1 VAIKEDDKARIN
13 REIFR
18 KYADARK
25 DWDINAREAIDFT
38 LGNHFTAEESEVLQS
53 IGQADFTIDRIYAA
67 IDKLKSLITSR
78 PVQYGITAREDS
90 DTKLASVWKTLLEYI
105 FDISDG
111 QHHFKQAVHDYAT
124 TGLGYFYAYIEP
136 EADYGRGEV
145 MFTHLNPFR
154 VYVDPA
160 SRDRYFKDAASIILS
175 TIITKEQLLN
185 LYPDIVPFIDDI
197 ETFSQQDVYDDYPNS
212 QHKNTNTVYTPAE
225 VDSKNYDIS
234 ITERYRI
241 LERFSKVRVPFFRVA
256 DTIEEKEVIMNAST
270 FAIFMENNA
279 EKFNSNLYTY
289 VEIPQTRI
297 KVTASIGQVLLYETI
312 LDTDT
317 YPIIPIPNIWTN
329 TPYPKSDVNKV
340 KDMQR
345 LLNKLFSLALAHA
358 QTAAGL
364 KLMIP
369 QGSVED
375 LSQVEKDWAN
385 PNAVIEYDPT
395 YGEPHLAQPQ
405 PLSGEFYALI
415 NQVERYID
423 LNFGVPELLQGFKSG
438 AADSVRGTMLLA
450 QMGEGRGASKLRDI
464 EMSLQQLGKVLYQ
477 MSKGHYTFEKS
488 FRIVQPN
495 NDITEFTVN
504 NRLYDDKSKEL
515 MKIKNDIT
523 SGQFDVR
530 IVAGSTMPSNKY
542 AEYQM
547 YMEAYQL
554 GLIDKV
560 EALKKTEIYDKEG
573 VLKRT
578 GEVQQLQNIIQQL
591 QNQVKELSGDLQTAN
606 RESISDRKRVEVEK
620 FKSKLNDSKAN
631 INSQLKV
638 DAEKIKRKQE
648 TQVQSDLAT
657 FDLGS
662 MLNNSG
668 AEEN

>member
-1 VAIKEDDKARIN
+1 MAQIKEDNKAREN

-18 KYADARK
+18 KYADARA
-25 DWDINAREAIDFT
+25 DWDTNAREAIDFT
-38 LGNHFTAEESEVLQS
+38 LGNHYTEEESDILQS

-67 IDKLKSLITSR
+67 IDKLKSLMTSR
-78 PVQYGITAREDS
+78 PVRYGITAREDS
-90 DTKLASVWKTLLEYI
+90 DTKLANVWKTLLEYI

-145 MFTHLNPFR
+145 MFTHVNPFR

-160 SRDRYFKDAASIILS
+160 SRDRYFQDAASIILS
-175 TIITKEQLLN
+175 TILTQEQLLN
-185 LYPDIVPFIDDI
+185 LYPDVAEFLPDI
-197 ETFSQQDVYDDYPNS
+197 ETYYQADVYDDYPDSTNKNS
-212 QHKNTNTVYTPAE
+212 NKVFTPAE
-225 VDSKNYDIS
+225 VDDKDWAQSVTK
-234 ITERYRI
+234 RYRI
-241 LERFSKVRVPFFRVA
+241 LERFSKVRVPYFRVV
-256 DTIEEKEVIMNAST
+256 DTINSSEQIMDSET
-270 FAIFMENNA
+270 FAVFLEQNSEQINA
-279 EKFNSNLYTY
+279 NVYQY

-297 KVTASIGQVLLYETI
+297 KVTASLGQVLLYETI

-358 QTAAGL
+358 QTSAGL

-369 QGSVED
+369 QGSVENI
-375 LSQVEKDWAN
+375 SQIEKDWAN

-405 PLSGEFYALI
+405 ALSGEFYQLI

-423 LNFGVPELLQGFKSG
+423 LNFGVPELLQGMKEG
-438 AADSVRGTMLLA
+438 THNSVRGTMLLA

-477 MSKGHYTFEKS
+477 MAKGHYTFEKS

-495 NDITEFTVN
+495 NDITEFAIN
-504 NRLYDDKSKEL
+504 NRLYDDKSGAL
-515 MKIKNDIT
+515 MQIKNDIT

-530 IVAGSTMPSNKY
+530 VVAGSTMPNNKY

-573 VLKRT
+573 VIQRT
-578 GEVQQLQNIIQQL
+578 GEVQRLQSIIAQLQE
-591 QNQVKELSGDLQTAN
+591 QNKALSGDLQTAQ
-606 RESISDRKRVEVEK
+606 RESISDRKRVVVEK
-620 FKSKLNDSKAN
+620 FKTKMNQSASAVDA
-631 INSQLKV
+631 QLKV
-638 DAEKIKRKQE
+638 DAEKQKMKRKE
-648 TQVQSDLAT
+648 QVMSDVDTLMSE
-657 FDLGS
+657 DMG
-662 MLNNSG
+662 
-668 AEEN
+668 

>member
-1 VAIKEDDKARIN
+1 VAIREDDKARLN

-25 DWDINAREAIDFT
+25 DWDVNAREAIDFT

-67 IDKLKSLITSR
+67 IDKLKSLMTSR
-78 PVQYGITAREDS
+78 PVKYGITAREDS
-90 DTKLASVWKTLLEYI
+90 DTKLANVWKTLLEYI

-145 MFTHLNPFR
+145 KFTHLNPFR

-160 SRDRYFKDAASIILS
+160 SRDRYFQDAASIIMS
-175 TIITKEQLLN
+175 TILTQEQLIN
-185 LYPDIVPFIDDI
+185 LYPDVLPFLKDI

-212 QHKNTNTVYTPAE
+212 QNKNTNTVFTPAE
-225 VDSKNYDIS
+225 VDSKDYDIS
-234 ITERYRI
+234 ITSRYRI

-256 DTIEEKEVIMNAST
+256 SIRDDAEQIMSAEQFGVFMEQNEKE
-270 FAIFMENNA
+270 
-279 EKFNSNLYTY
+279 FNKGIYQF

-312 LDTDT
+312 LDTDI

-345 LLNKLFSLALAHA
+345 LLNKLFSLALSHA

-375 LSQVEKDWAN
+375 LSQIEKDWAN
-385 PNAVIEYDPT
+385 PNAVIEYDPS

-495 NDITEFTVN
+495 NDITEFTIN
-504 NRLYDDKSKEL
+504 NRLYDDKKKEIL
-515 MKIKNDIT
+515 SIQNDIT

-530 IVAGSTMPSNKY
+530 IMAGSTMPSNKY

-573 VLKRT
+573 VLQRT
-578 GEVQQLQNIIQQL
+578 GEVQRLQSIIGQL
-591 QNQVKELSGDLQTAN
+591 QNQIKELSGDLQTAQ
-606 RESISDRKRVEVEK
+606 RESVSDRKRVEVEK
-620 FKSKLNDSKAN
+620 FKSKLNKSQVGVDA
-631 INSQLKV
+631 QLKIN
-638 DAEKIKRKQE
+638 AEKQRQKQNQE
-648 TQVQSDLAT
+648 VTSSL
-657 FDLGS
+657 
-662 MLNNSG
+662 
-668 AEEN
+668 ENFQNPEIVLDE

>member
-1 VAIKEDDKARIN
+1 MAIKEDNKARLN
-13 REIFR
+13 RDLFQ

-25 DWDINAREAIDFT
+25 DWDVNAREAIDFS
-38 LGNHFTAEESEVLQS
+38 LGNHFSAEESEVLQS

-67 IDKLKSLITSR
+67 IDKLKSLMTSR
-78 PVQYGITAREDS
+78 PVKYGITAREDS
-90 DTKLASVWKTLLEYI
+90 DTKLANVWKVLLEYI

-111 QHHFKQAVHDYAT
+111 QYHFKQAVHDYAT

-136 EADYGRGEV
+136 EADFGRGEV
-145 MFTHLNPFR
+145 KFTHVNPFR

-160 SRDRYFKDAASIILS
+160 SRDRYFQDAASIILS
-175 TIITKEQLLN
+175 TILTQEQLVN
-185 LYPDIVPFIDDI
+185 LYPDVMPYLKDI
-197 ETFSQQDVYDDYPNS
+197 ETFDSQDEDYPDSRNKNS
-212 QHKNTNTVYTPAE
+212 NVIFTPAE
-225 VDSKNYDIS
+225 VDSKDYDTS
-234 ITERYRI
+234 ITQRYRI

-256 DTIEEKEVIMNAST
+256 SIADDTEQIMSAEQ
-270 FAIFMENNA
+270 FGIFMEDNE
-279 EKFNSNLYTY
+279 EKFKNNIYSY

-312 LDTDT
+312 LDTDI
-317 YPIIPIPNIWTN
+317 YPVVPVPNIWTN

-345 LLNKLFSLALAHA
+345 LLNKLFSLALSHA

-375 LSQVEKDWAN
+375 LSQIEKDWAN
-385 PNAVIEYDPT
+385 PNAVIEYDPS

-438 AADSVRGTMLLA
+438 ATDSVRGTMLLA

-464 EMSLQQLGKVLYQ
+464 EMSLQQLGKVIYQ

-504 NRLYDDKSKEL
+504 NRMYDDKRKEL
-515 MKIKNDIT
+515 LTIQNDIT

-530 IVAGSTMPSNKY
+530 IMSGSTMPSNKY

-573 VLKRT
+573 VLQRT
-578 GEVQQLQNIIQQL
+578 GEVQRLQSIIGQL
-591 QNQVKELSGDLQTAN
+591 QNQIKEISGDLQTAQ
-606 RESISDRKRVEVEK
+606 RESVSDRKRVEVEK
-620 FKSKLNDSKAN
+620 FKSKLNK
-631 INSQLKV
+631 SQVGTDAKLKV
-638 DAEKIKRKQE
+638 EAERLRQKQNQE
-648 TQVQSDLAT
+648 VQSS
-657 FDLGS
+657 FDNFQNPDIILD
-662 MLNNSG
+662 
-668 AEEN
+668 E

>member
-1 VAIKEDDKARIN
+1 MAIKEDKAAAAN

-18 KYADARK
+18 RYADARR
-25 DWDINAREAIDFT
+25 DWDKDARDAIDFT
-38 LGNHFTAEESEVLQS
+38 LGNHYTAEESETLQS

-67 IDKLKSLITSR
+67 IDKLKSLMTSR
-78 PVQYGITAREDS
+78 PVSYGITAREDS
-90 DTKLASVWKTLLEYI
+90 DTKLANVWKTLLEYI

-124 TGLGYFYAYIEP
+124 TGMGYFYAYIEP

-145 MFTHLNPFR
+145 MFTHVNPFR

-175 TIITKEQLLN
+175 TILTEEQILD
-185 LYPDIVPFIDDI
+185 LYPAVEEFLPDI
-197 ETFSQQDVYDDYPNS
+197 EPYSSSDMYDDYPSS
-212 QHKNTNTVYTPAE
+212 QNKNGMNLYTPAE
-225 VDSKNYDIS
+225 VKNKDYQQTVGS
-234 ITERYRI
+234 RYRI
-241 LERFSKVRVPFFRVA
+241 LERFSKVKVPFFRVA
-256 DTIEEKEVIMNAST
+256 DTLKEQETIMDAET
-270 FAIFMENNA
+270 FAVFLEQEEENFA
-279 EKFNSNLYTY
+279 SNLYSY

-297 KVTASIGQVLLYETI
+297 KVTASLGQVLLYENI
-312 LDTDT
+312 LDTDI
-317 YPIIPIPNIWTN
+317 YPVIPIPNIWTN

-358 QTAAGL
+358 QTSAGL

-369 QGSVED
+369 QGSVE
-375 LSQVEKDWAN
+375 SIAQVEKDWAN

-423 LNFGVPELLQGFKSG
+423 LNFGVPELLQGLKSG
-438 AADSVRGTMLLA
+438 AHESVRGTMLLA

-464 EMSLQQLGKVLYQ
+464 EMSLQQLGKVLYS
-477 MSKGHYTFEKS
+477 MAKGHYTFEKS

-504 NRLYDDKSKEL
+504 NRLYDDKSNEL
-515 MKIKNDIT
+515 LKIKNDIT

-530 IVAGSTMPSNKY
+530 IISGSTMPSNKY

-573 VLKRT
+573 VLQRT
-578 GEVQQLQNIIQQL
+578 SEVSQLKSIIGQLQD
-591 QNQVKELSGDLQTAN
+591 QVKSLSGDLQTAQ
-606 RESISDRKRVEVEK
+606 RESVSDRKRVEVEK
-620 FKSKLNDSKAN
+620 FKTTLTKTQSGIDSN
-631 INSQLKV
+631 LKV
-638 DAEKIKRKQE
+638 NAEKLKQQQQE
-648 TQVQSDLAT
+648 QVKSDLNL
-657 FDLGS
+657 F
-662 MLNNSG
+662 MSG
-668 AEEN
+668 DMADE

>member
-1 VAIKEDDKARIN
+1 MAIREDKKANEN
-13 REIFR
+13 RTIFR

-38 LGNHFTAEESEVLQS
+38 LGNHYTQDESEALQS

-67 IDKLKSLITSR
+67 IDKLKSLMTSR
-78 PVQYGITAREDS
+78 PVRYGITAREDS
-90 DTKLASVWKTLLEYI
+90 DTKLANVWKTLLEYI

-160 SRDRYFKDAASIILS
+160 SRDRYFQDAASIILS
-175 TIITKEQLLN
+175 TILTEEQVLN
-185 LYPDIVPFIDDI
+185 LYPDVEPFLKDI
-197 ETFSQQDVYDDYPNS
+197 ETYSVQDQYDDFPNS
-212 QHKNTNTVYTPAE
+212 ANKNTNKVFTPAE
-225 VDSKNYDIS
+225 VDSKDYDMS
-234 ITERYRI
+234 ITRRYRI
-241 LERFSKVRVPFFRVA
+241 LERFSKVKVPFFRVA
-256 DTIEEKEVIMNAST
+256 DTVEETEKIMDAET
-270 FAIFMENNA
+270 FAVFLENNA
-279 EKFNSNLYTY
+279 EKIESNIYTY

-297 KVTASIGQVLLYETI
+297 KLTASLGQVLLYETI

-317 YPIIPIPNIWTN
+317 YPIVPIPNIWTN

-375 LSQVEKDWAN
+375 LSQIEKDWAN

-423 LNFGVPELLQGFKSG
+423 LNFGVPELLQGFKQG
-438 AADSVRGTMLLA
+438 APNSVRGTMLLA

-504 NRLYDDKSKEL
+504 NRLYDDKSNEL
-515 MKIKNDIT
+515 IKIKNDIT

-530 IVAGSTMPSNKY
+530 IVAGSTMPNNKF

-573 VLKRT
+573 VLSRT
-578 GEVQQLQNIIQQL
+578 GEVQQLQGIIQQL
-591 QNQVKELSGDLQTAN
+591 QEQVKTLSGDLQTAQ
-606 RESISDRKRVEVEK
+606 RESVSDRKRVEVEK
-620 FKSKLNDSKAN
+620 FKSKLNTSKSG
-631 INSQLKV
+631 IESQLKI
-638 DAEKIKRKQE
+638 DAEKVKQQQ
-648 TQVQSDLAT
+648 QVQPTIESFTSPLID
-657 FDLGS
+657 D
-662 MLNNSG
+662 N
-668 AEEN
+668 

>member
-1 VAIKEDDKARIN
+1 VAIREDDKARLN

-25 DWDINAREAIDFT
+25 DWDVNAREAIDFT

-67 IDKLKSLITSR
+67 IDKLKSLMTSR
-78 PVQYGITAREDS
+78 PVKYGITAREDS
-90 DTKLASVWKTLLEYI
+90 DTKLANVWKTLLEYI

-145 MFTHLNPFR
+145 KFTHLNPFR

-160 SRDRYFKDAASIILS
+160 SRDRYFQDAASIIMS
-175 TIITKEQLLN
+175 TILTQEQLIN
-185 LYPDIVPFIDDI
+185 LYPDVLPFLKDI

-212 QHKNTNTVYTPAE
+212 QNKNTNTVFTPAE
-225 VDSKNYDIS
+225 VDSKDYDIS
-234 ITERYRI
+234 ITTRYRI

-256 DTIEEKEVIMNAST
+256 SIRDDAEQIMSAEQFGVFMEQNEKE
-270 FAIFMENNA
+270 FNNGIYQ
-279 EKFNSNLYTY
+279 F

-312 LDTDT
+312 LDTDI

-345 LLNKLFSLALAHA
+345 LLNKLFSLALSHA

-375 LSQVEKDWAN
+375 LSQIEKDWAN
-385 PNAVIEYDPT
+385 PNAVIEYDPS

-495 NDITEFTVN
+495 NDITEFTIN
-504 NRLYDDKSKEL
+504 NRLYDDKKKEIL
-515 MKIKNDIT
+515 SIQNDIT

-530 IVAGSTMPSNKY
+530 IMAGSTMPSNKY

-573 VLKRT
+573 VLQRT
-578 GEVQQLQNIIQQL
+578 GEVQRLQSIIGQL
-591 QNQVKELSGDLQTAN
+591 QNQIKELSGDLQTAQ
-606 RESISDRKRVEVEK
+606 RESVSDRKRVEVEK
-620 FKSKLNDSKAN
+620 FKSKLNKSQVGVDA
-631 INSQLKV
+631 QLKIN
-638 DAEKIKRKQE
+638 AEKQRQKQNQE
-648 TQVQSDLAT
+648 VTSSL
-657 FDLGS
+657 
-662 MLNNSG
+662 
-668 AEEN
+668 ENFQNPEIVLDE